1 MRNCVR
7 NVLIDAGPLVALFAR
22 DDLHH
27 ARYDGMVTRWASTG
41 LRLVTAWPCIVETS
55 YLLDAPLYFE
65 LLEWVR
71 LGGVQVFPFDA
82 AHLGVMLPWMR
93 RYTERHKREMDLADA
108 SLLWLAVETGLREI
122 MTTDIKDF
130 GRYRLPDGSALV
142 VL

>member
-1 MRNCVR
+1 
-7 NVLIDAGPLVALFAR
+7 
-22 DDLHH
+22 
-27 ARYDGMVTRWASTG
+27 MVTRWASTG
-41 LRLVTAWPCIVETS
+41 LRLVTAWPCIVEAS
-55 YLLDAPLYFE
+55 YLLDAPLRFE

-130 GRYRLPDGSALV
+130 GRYRLPDGAALV